1 MRLVLRAAWRG
12 LTELYESEGLTHAA
26 SISFYAL
33 LSLFPFLLLLFS
45 VIGNLIADPQARD
58 AVIGFVL
65 RYFPQQFDFITR
77 QMDSFR
83 NERVGIGIGGAVAL
97 SYASLGVFNAMSSA
111 VNHAWG
117 VERRRSFIR
126 HRVFSFFMM
135 ISAGALFVAAIVLVS
150 AMRVAEARW
159 VAAVGRPP
167 AWLEAVS
174 GGSTDYVATI
184 LLIGCVGLVFR
195 FVPNVRIRFRDVWP
209 GAVLT
214 GLLWRLAFSLFSAY
228 AADPSRWSVHGSV
241 AAVVVFLLWIYVSAV
256 LLLYGVE
263 MTAAYVRLR
272 EAALRQAAPTSAT
285 VNRDG
290 RSAVEST
297 PR

>member
-1 MRLVLRAAWRG
+1 MALVLRAAWRG
-12 LTELYESEGLTHAA
+12 LGELYGSEGLTHAA

-45 VIGNLIADPQARD
+45 VIGSLTADPQSRD

-65 RYFPQQFDFITR
+65 RYFPQQFDFITG
-77 QMDSFR
+77 QLDIFR
-83 NERVGIGIGGAVAL
+83 SERLGIGLGGALAL

-126 HRVFSFFMM
+126 HRLFSFVMM
-135 ISAGALFVAAIVLVS
+135 LSAGAMFVSAIVLVS

-159 VAAVGRPP
+159 VAALGPPP
-167 AWLEAVS
+167 AWVETLSSA
-174 GGSTDYVATI
+174 GTDLAATL
-184 LLIGCVGLVFR
+184 LLIVCVGMMFW
-195 FVPNVRIRFRDVWP
+195 FVPNVRVRFRDVWP

-214 GLLWRLAFSLFSAY
+214 GLLWRLAFSLFAAY
-228 AADPSRWSVHGSV
+228 AADPAQWSVHGSV

-272 EAALRQAAPTSAT
+272 EAALRQRPAAGIS
-285 VNRDG
+285 RDE
-290 RSAVEST
+290 RSAVESA